1 MTEIDKWI
9 STLAGLLN
17 PMYPASV
24 IPALKILRPHLQTFN
39 HVAFTPDTARQI
51 AAAERFGPIPDWKV
65 ISPILQK
72 AVKDA
77 RPINAGYL
85 PAPRIPDREEPSPEQ
100 LQHVERCMQRIREHY
115 TEQPQQKLAPYPTKP
130 LTDHQLA
137 EVRKRANIP
146 HHAANQ
152 AMTTGEY
159 RQKHEA
165 GLA

>member
-39 HVAFTPDTARQI
+39 NVAFTPDTARQI

-65 ISPILQK
+65 IAPILKK
-72 AVKDA
+72 AVNEA

-85 PAPRIPDREEPSPEQ
+85 PAPRIPDREEPSPDQ

-130 LTDHQLA
+130 LTDQQLS

-146 HHAANQ
+146 NHRESQ
-152 AMTTGEY
+152 PMTPGEF
-159 RQKHEA
+159 RRKHEA